1 MKLSCLLYIGQ
12 KWLNGQRICK
22 GDLIKMI
29 KNCLCDTCKHIS
41 VCKKYDVIQKF
52 DDDNKKF
59 IGIDITMDSC
69 EDYEQ
74 K

>member
-1 MKLSCLLYIGQ
+1 MGRKFI
-12 KWLNGQRICK
+12 K
-22 GDLIKMI
+22 GDLIEMV
-29 KNCLCDTCKHIS
+29 KNCLCDTCKHTS
-41 VCKKYDVIQKF
+41 VCKKYDVIRKF